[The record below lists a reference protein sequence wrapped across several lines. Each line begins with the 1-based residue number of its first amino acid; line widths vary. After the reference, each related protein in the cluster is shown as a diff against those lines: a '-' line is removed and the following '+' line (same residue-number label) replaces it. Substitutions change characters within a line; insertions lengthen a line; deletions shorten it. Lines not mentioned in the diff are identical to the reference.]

1 MTSNKTM
8 NFTRNHRYA
17 ARVGLKLAGAH
28 LSQLFWRYA
37 FIYND
42 MKIQEI
48 EENNWSGILE
58 IQDEAYQEVGPEEL
72 DVLKSKQSAS
82 SETCFVCVSD
92 QGDVLGYLLSH
103 PWNGVEPP
111 KLFEPLSDI
120 GNSDSLYLHDMAVS
134 SRSKGQ
140 GLGRSMMAELIKV
153 AVMKGI
159 KRITLVAV
167 QGSDSF
173 WSLLDFKEIS
183 GANIC
188 PSYGENAVLME
199 KLLTA

>member
-1 MTSNKTM
+1 
-8 NFTRNHRYA
+8 
-17 ARVGLKLAGAH
+17 
-28 LSQLFWRYA
+28 
-37 FIYND
+37 

-58 IQDEAYQEVGPEEL
+58 IQDKAYQEIGPEEL

-82 SETCFVCVSD
+82 PETCFVCVSD
-92 QGDVLGYLLSH
+92 KDDILGYLLAH
-103 PWNGVEPP
+103 PWNGDEPP
-111 KLFEPLSDI
+111 KLFESLPYI

-140 GLGRSMMAELIKV
+140 GLGRSMMTELTKV
-153 AVMKGI
+153 ALLKGV

-188 PSYGENAVLME
+188 PNYGKNAVLME
-199 KLLTA
+199 KILMA